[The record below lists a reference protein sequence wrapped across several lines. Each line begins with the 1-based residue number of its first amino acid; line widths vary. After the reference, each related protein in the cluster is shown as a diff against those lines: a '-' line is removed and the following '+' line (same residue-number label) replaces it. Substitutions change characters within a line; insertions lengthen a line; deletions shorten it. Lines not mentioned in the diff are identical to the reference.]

1 MHMCEGVGRTFI
13 FQLKETTQLLMKLL
27 RRSTLPQP
35 LHEAGRSWCA
45 LQMACILRAEVSAG
59 DHQPSRQLARVPEGI
74 CRPGLVMPT
83 GLCTL
88 IMEMWPVCRSTCQT
102 QVL

>member
-1 MHMCEGVGRTFI
+1 MLCRWRAFCV
-13 FQLKETTQLLMKLL
+13 LKSLLEIIS
-27 RRSTLPQP
+27 R
-35 LHEAGRSWCA
+35 
-45 LQMACILRAEVSAG
+45 
-59 DHQPSRQLARVPEGI
+59 SRQLARVPEGI